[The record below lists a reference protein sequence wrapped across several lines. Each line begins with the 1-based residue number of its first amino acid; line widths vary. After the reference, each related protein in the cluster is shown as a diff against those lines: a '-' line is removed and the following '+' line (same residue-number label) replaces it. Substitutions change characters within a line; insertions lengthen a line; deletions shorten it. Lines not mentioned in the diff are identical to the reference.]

1 MRKSRITFIFLFVL
15 SIIFLYN
22 FGGFV
27 SFFFFNTLV
36 ALLIVSLAYTIF
48 VFVRI
53 KFIQEI
59 DKRVIVKGENVR
71 LVVKISNEDILVYP
85 YVFATFF
92 SSHSSFIGRNS
103 SQSLSISP
111 KSGKE
116 FIFDMECKFRG
127 EYDVGLSEI
136 YIEDF
141 LGLIKLKY
149 KIPEPKK
156 IIVYPKIE
164 HLPNFSILSSGS
176 TDSQSAENGLQY
188 NMNNIKDIRE
198 YIDGDSFRK
207 IHWKLT
213 ARNDRLMIKNY
224 EGTTEANVN
233 ILLDL
238 RKNVYSDDENIIIE
252 DKLIEAAIAV
262 LYFYLSKG
270 VSVNYVYFNEKLD
283 VFKASNMMEF
293 EQIYKT
299 LSCVNFDQ
307 QVPMA
312 DILRLHSESCSNS
325 SDMIVFTS
333 ILDIDLYNE
342 MYKAQMANHTVTLI
356 YVSPDIS
363 GNVRPGI
370 IEDIMENL
378 PEIGIK
384 AYSIHP
390 DDDIKILLGGSD

>member
-1 MRKSRITFIFLFVL
+1 MRKSRISYVFLLIV

-36 ALLIVSLAYTIF
+36 ALFILSLVYTIF

-59 DKRVIVKGENVR
+59 DKRVIVKGETVR

-92 SSHSSFIGRNS
+92 SSHSSFKGKNS

-127 EYDVGLSEI
+127 EYEVGLSEI

-156 IIVYPKIE
+156 IIVYPRIE
-164 HLPNFSILSSGS
+164 HLSNFSILSSGS
-176 TDSQSAENGLQY
+176 SDSQSTENGIQD
-188 NMNNIKDIRE
+188 NMNNIRDIRE
-198 YIDGDSFRK
+198 YVAGDSYRK

-213 ARNDRLMIKNY
+213 ARNEKLMVKNY
-224 EGTTEANVN
+224 EGTTDANVN

-238 RKNVYSDDENIIIE
+238 RKNVYNDEENIIIE
-252 DKLIEAAIAV
+252 DKLIEATIAV

-270 VSVNYVYFNEKLD
+270 VSVNYVYFNEKLE
-283 VFKASNMMEF
+283 VFKATNMMDF
-293 EQIYKT
+293 EQIYKL
-299 LSCVNFDQ
+299 LSCVVFDH
-307 QVPMA
+307 QVPMP

-342 MYKAQMANHTVTLI
+342 MYKSQMANHTVTLV
-356 YVSPDIS
+356 YVSPDS
-363 GNVRPGI
+363 TGKAKSGI

-378 PEIGIK
+378 PEIGIQ
-384 AYSIHP
+384 AHSIHP
-390 DDDIKILLGGSD
+390 ADDIKILLGGSD

>member
-36 ALLIVSLAYTIF
+36 ALLILSLAYTIF

-71 LVVKISNEDILVYP
+71 LVVNISNEDILVYP

-92 SSHSSFIGRNS
+92 SSHSSFKGKNS

-164 HLPNFSILSSGS
+164 HLSNFSILSSGS
-176 TDSQSAENGLQY
+176 SDSQSTEDGIQD
-188 NMNNIKDIRE
+188 NMNNIRDIRE
-198 YIDGDSFRK
+198 YIAGDSFRK

-213 ARNDRLMIKNY
+213 ARNEKLMVKNY
-224 EGTTEANVN
+224 EGTTDANVN

-238 RKNVYSDDENIIIE
+238 RKNVYNDEENIIIE

-270 VSVNYVYFNEKLD
+270 VSVNYVYFNEKLE

-293 EQIYKT
+293 EQIYKS

-307 QVPMA
+307 QVPMP
-312 DILRLHSESCSNS
+312 DILRLHSESCSNA

-342 MYKAQMANHTVTLI
+342 MYKSQMANHTVTLI
-356 YVSPDIS
+356 YVSPDS
-363 GNVRPGI
+363 ARNVKSGI

>member
-27 SFFFFNTLV
+27 SFFFFNTLI
-36 ALLIVSLAYTIF
+36 ALLITSLVYTIF

-92 SSHSSFIGRNS
+92 SSHSSFKGMNS

-164 HLPNFSILSSGS
+164 HLANFSILSSGS
-176 TDSQSAENGLQY
+176 TDSQSAENGLQD
-188 NMNNIKDIRE
+188 NINNIRDIRE
-198 YIDGDSFRK
+198 YVDGDSFRK

-213 ARNDRLMIKNY
+213 ARNDKLMIKNY
-224 EGTTEANVN
+224 EGSIDANVN

-238 RKNVYSDDENIIIE
+238 RKNVYSDEENIIIE
-252 DKLIEAAIAV
+252 DKLIEAAVAV

-270 VSVNYVYFNEKLD
+270 VSVNYVYFNEKLE

-307 QVPMA
+307 QVPMP

-342 MYKAQMANHTVTLI
+342 MYKSQMANHTVTLI
-356 YVSPDIS
+356 YASPGSS
-363 GNVRPGI
+363 GNVNSGI

>member
-1 MRKSRITFIFLFVL
+1 MRKNRITFIFLFIL
-15 SIIFLYN
+15 SIVFLYN

-27 SFFFFNTLV
+27 SYFFFNTFL
-36 ALLIVSLAYTIF
+36 ALLILSIAYTIF
-48 VFVRI
+48 IFVRI

-59 DKRVIVKGENVR
+59 DKRVIIKGENVK
-71 LVVKISNEDILVYP
+71 LVVKISNEDILLYP
-85 YVFATFF
+85 YVFASFY
-92 SSHSSFIGRNS
+92 SSHSALKGENS
-103 SQSLSISP
+103 SQSLSINP
-111 KSGKE
+111 KSHKE

-127 EYDVGLSEI
+127 EYEVGLREI

-164 HLPNFSILSSGS
+164 HLSNFSILSSGS
-176 TDSQSAENGLQY
+176 SDSQSVENGIQD

-213 ARNDRLMIKNY
+213 ARNDKLMIKNY
-224 EGTTEANVN
+224 EGSIDANVN

-238 RKNVYSDDENIIIE
+238 RKNVYNDEENIIIE
-252 DKLIEAAIAV
+252 DKLIEAVVAV
-262 LYFYLSKG
+262 LYFYLSK
-270 VSVNYVYFNEKLD
+270 SIPVNYVYFSEKLE
-283 VFKASNMMEF
+283 VFKASTMMDF

-307 QVPMA
+307 QVAMP

-342 MYKAQMANHTVTLI
+342 MYKSQMANHTVTLI
-356 YVSPDIS
+356 YVSPDS
-363 GNVRPGI
+363 FGNVKSSI
-370 IEDIMENL
+370 IEDIMDNL

>member
-1 MRKSRITFIFLFVL
+1 MRKSRISYVFLLIV

-36 ALLIVSLAYTIF
+36 ALFILSLVYTIF

-59 DKRVIVKGENVR
+59 DKRVIVKGETVR

-92 SSHSSFIGRNS
+92 SSHSSFKGKNS

-127 EYDVGLSEI
+127 EYEVGLSEI

-156 IIVYPKIE
+156 IIVYPRIE
-164 HLPNFSILSSGS
+164 HLSNFSILSSGS
-176 TDSQSAENGLQY
+176 SDSQSTENGIQY
-188 NMNNIKDIRE
+188 NMNNIRDIRE
-198 YIDGDSFRK
+198 YVAGDSYRK

-213 ARNDRLMIKNY
+213 ARNEKLMIKNY
-224 EGTTEANVN
+224 EGTTDANVN

-238 RKNVYSDDENIIIE
+238 RKNVYNDEENIIIE
-252 DKLIEAAIAV
+252 DKLIEATIAV

-270 VSVNYVYFNEKLD
+270 VSVNYVYFNEKLE
-283 VFKASNMMEF
+283 VFKATNMMDF
-293 EQIYKT
+293 EQIYKL
-299 LSCVNFDQ
+299 LSCVVFDH
-307 QVPMA
+307 QVPMP

-342 MYKAQMANHTVTLI
+342 MYKSQMANHTVTLV
-356 YVSPDIS
+356 YVSPDS
-363 GNVRPGI
+363 TGKAKSGI

-378 PEIGIK
+378 PEIGIQ

-390 DDDIKILLGGSD
+390 ADDIKILLGGSD

>member
-1 MRKSRITFIFLFVL
+1 MKKSRFTFVFLFVL

-36 ALLIVSLAYTIF
+36 ALLILSLAYTIF

-92 SSHSSFIGRNS
+92 SSHSSFKCKNS

-116 FIFDMECKFRG
+116 FIFDLECKFRG
-127 EYDVGLSEI
+127 EYNVGLSEI

-164 HLPNFSILSSGS
+164 HLSNFSILSSGS
-176 TDSQSAENGLQY
+176 TDSQSAENNIQE
-188 NMNNIKDIRE
+188 NINNIKDIRE
-198 YIDGDSFRK
+198 YVDGDSFRK

-213 ARNDRLMIKNY
+213 ARNDKLMIKNY
-224 EGTTEANVN
+224 EGVTDANAN

-238 RKNVYSDDENIIIE
+238 RKNIYSHDENIIIE
-252 DKLIEAAIAV
+252 DKLIEAAVAI
-262 LYFYLSKG
+262 LYYYLSKG
-270 VSVNYVYFNEKLD
+270 VSVNYVYFNEKLQ
-283 VFKASNMMEF
+283 VFKASNMLDF
-293 EQIYKT
+293 EQLYKS

-307 QVPMA
+307 QVSMP

-325 SDMIVFTS
+325 SDMIILTS
-333 ILDIDLYNE
+333 ILDISLYNE
-342 MYKAQMANHTVTLI
+342 MYKAQMSNHSVTLI
-356 YVSPDIS
+356 YVSPDNS
-363 GNVRPGI
+363 GNVESGI
-370 IEDIMENL
+370 IDDIMENL

-384 AYSIHP
+384 ACFIHP

>member
-1 MRKSRITFIFLFVL
+1 MRKSRISYVFLLIV

-36 ALLIVSLAYTIF
+36 ALFILSLVYTIF

-59 DKRVIVKGENVR
+59 DKRVIVKGETVR

-92 SSHSSFIGRNS
+92 SSHSSFKGKNS

-127 EYDVGLSEI
+127 EYEVGLSEI

-156 IIVYPKIE
+156 IIVYPRIE
-164 HLPNFSILSSGS
+164 HLSNFSILSSGS
-176 TDSQSAENGLQY
+176 SDSQSTENGIQD
-188 NMNNIKDIRE
+188 NMNNIRDIRE
-198 YIDGDSFRK
+198 YIAGDSYRK

-213 ARNDRLMIKNY
+213 ARNEKLMVKNY
-224 EGTTEANVN
+224 EGTTDANVN

-238 RKNVYSDDENIIIE
+238 RKNVYNDEENIIIE
-252 DKLIEAAIAV
+252 DKLIEATIAV

-270 VSVNYVYFNEKLD
+270 VSVNYVYFNEKLE
-283 VFKASNMMEF
+283 VFKATNMMDF
-293 EQIYKT
+293 EQIYKL
-299 LSCVNFDQ
+299 LSCVIFDQ
-307 QVPMA
+307 QVPMP
-312 DILRLHSESCSNS
+312 DILSLHSESCSNS

-342 MYKAQMANHTVTLI
+342 MYKSQMANHTVTLV
-356 YVSPDIS
+356 YVSPDS
-363 GNVRPGI
+363 TGKAKSGI

-378 PEIGIK
+378 PEIGIQ

>member
-36 ALLIVSLAYTIF
+36 ALLIVSLVYTIF

-53 KFIQEI
+53 KFLQEI

-92 SSHSSFIGRNS
+92 SSHSSFIGKNS

-116 FIFDMECKFRG
+116 FIFDMECILRG

-342 MYKAQMANHTVTLI
+342 MYKSQMANHTVTLI
-356 YVSPDIS
+356 YVSQDSS

>member
-1 MRKSRITFIFLFVL
+1 MRKSRISYVFLLIV

-36 ALLIVSLAYTIF
+36 ALFILSLVYTIF

-59 DKRVIVKGENVR
+59 DKRVIVKGETVR

-92 SSHSSFIGRNS
+92 SSHSSFKGKNS

-127 EYDVGLSEI
+127 EYEVGLSEI

-156 IIVYPKIE
+156 IIVYPRIE
-164 HLPNFSILSSGS
+164 HLSNFSILSSGS
-176 TDSQSAENGLQY
+176 SDSQSTENGIQDNMY
-188 NMNNIKDIRE
+188 NIRDIRE
-198 YIDGDSFRK
+198 YVAGDSYRK

-213 ARNDRLMIKNY
+213 ARNEKLMVKNY
-224 EGTTEANVN
+224 EGTTDANVN

-238 RKNVYSDDENIIIE
+238 RKNVYNDEENIIIE
-252 DKLIEAAIAV
+252 DKLIEATIAV

-270 VSVNYVYFNEKLD
+270 VSVNYVYFNKKLE
-283 VFKASNMMEF
+283 VFKATNMRDF
-293 EQIYKT
+293 EQIYKL
-299 LSCVNFDQ
+299 LSCVVFDH
-307 QVPMA
+307 QVPMP

-342 MYKAQMANHTVTLI
+342 MYKSQMANHTVTLV
-356 YVSPDIS
+356 YVSPDS
-363 GNVRPGI
+363 TGKAKSGI

-378 PEIGIK
+378 PELGIQ

>member
-1 MRKSRITFIFLFVL
+1 MRKSRIAYVFLLIV

-36 ALLIVSLAYTIF
+36 ALFILSLVYTIF

-59 DKRVIVKGENVR
+59 DKRVIVKGETVR

-92 SSHSSFIGRNS
+92 SSHSSFKGKNS

-127 EYDVGLSEI
+127 EYEVGLSEI

-156 IIVYPKIE
+156 IIVYPRIE
-164 HLPNFSILSSGS
+164 HLSNFSILSSGS
-176 TDSQSAENGLQY
+176 SDSQSTENGIQD
-188 NMNNIKDIRE
+188 NMNNIRDIRE
-198 YIDGDSFRK
+198 YVAGDSYRK

-213 ARNDRLMIKNY
+213 ARNEKLMVKNY
-224 EGTTEANVN
+224 EGTTDANVN

-238 RKNVYSDDENIIIE
+238 RKNFYNDEENIIIE
-252 DKLIEAAIAV
+252 DKLIEATIAV

-270 VSVNYVYFNEKLD
+270 VSVNYVYFNKKLE
-283 VFKASNMMEF
+283 VFKATNMMDF
-293 EQIYKT
+293 EQIYKL
-299 LSCVNFDQ
+299 LSCVVFDH
-307 QVPMA
+307 QVPMP

-342 MYKAQMANHTVTLI
+342 MYKSQMANHTVTLV
-356 YVSPDIS
+356 YVSPDS
-363 GNVRPGI
+363 TGKAKSGI

-378 PEIGIK
+378 PELGIQ